1 MTKICGGGEHDEED
15 IAQEIFEISGNIGR
29 VGSGWFGGEAINGV
43 GASEAQGKGGSS
55 SYFVSLRASGDVGG
69 AAAAAV

>member
-15 IAQEIFEISGNIGR
+15 IAQEVFEISGNVGR

-43 GASEAQGKGGSS
+43 GASEGP
-55 SYFVSLRASGDVGG
+55 R
-69 AAAAAV
+69 

>member
-55 SYFVSLRASGDVGG
+55 SYFVSLRASGVVGG
-69 AAAAAV
+69 AVASAV